1 MRKLIMNIIGIL
13 VLSGTVSISYAGIT
27 IDASNYQDNI
37 VITGDHVTRGD
48 VNGKILISTWSRA
61 TWSTHLRL
69 WFLPP
74 LTEKGRFI
82 NYVLPFNS
90 TPDCSQELLNSPLGQ
105 LDAPFIRWANE
116 YINSNPMIPFSN
128 RVGDFKKPIE
138 RTVLHDFVTLT
149 CVYSRKEKLVVYAT
163 FKNTRII
170 NPPEGNQPEET
181 ECIPG
186 VVTPLVPREIDFG
199 TLDHNQ
205 LLQGVS
211 EKIYFRFIDDTQDQG
226 CISTLKPIV
235 RFSSAEKVVDNEI
248 HLSNGTILSFY
259 NQTTGAPNKG
269 GKIPL
274 DTPIADIYQISDS
287 VYQIIM
293 DANLRSNPNQPLIA
307 GPFSTTVVY
316 QIEYR

>member
-1 MRKLIMNIIGIL
+1 MSLISTL
-13 VLSGTVSISYAGIT
+13 VICSAIKVSHAGIT
-27 IDASNYQDNI
+27 IDASNYQDHI
-37 VITGDHVTRGD
+37 VITGGHVTIGD
-48 VNGKILISTWSRA
+48 VNGKIPISTWSSA
-61 TWSTHLRL
+61 SWSTHLRL

-74 LTEKGRFI
+74 LTEGGRFI
-82 NYVLPFNS
+82 NYVVPFNS
-90 TPDCSQELLNSPLGQ
+90 TPACPPELVNSPLDQ
-105 LDAPFIRWANE
+105 LDGLFIRWANE

-138 RTVLHDFVTLT
+138 RTVLHDFVTLA
-149 CVYSRKEKLVVYAT
+149 CVYDRKKKLVVYAS
-163 FKNTRII
+163 FKNNRII

-186 VVTPLVPREIDFG
+186 AVTPFVPREIDFG
-199 TLDHNQ
+199 TLDYNQ
-205 LLQGVS
+205 LSQGVS
-211 EKIYFRFIDDTQDQG
+211 EKVYFRFFDDIEKQG
-226 CISTLKPIV
+226 CVSPLKPIV

-259 NQTTGAPNKG
+259 NQTPGTSNQG

-274 DTPIADIYQISDS
+274 DTPITNIYQISPS
-287 VYQIIM
+287 SYQIIM
-293 DANLRSNPNQPLIA
+293 DAKLRSNPNQPLIA

>member
-1 MRKLIMNIIGIL
+1 MNIIGIL

-74 LTEKGRFI
+74 LTEGGRFI

-90 TPDCSQELLNSPLGQ
+90 TPDCSAEVLNSPLGQ
-105 LDAPFIRWANE
+105 LDEPFIRWANE

-128 RVGDFKKPIE
+128 RVGDFNKPIE
-138 RTVLHDFVTLT
+138 RTVLHDFITLA
-149 CVYSRKEKLVVYAT
+149 CVYKPKEKLVVYAT

-186 VVTPLVPREIDFG
+186 AVTPFVPREIDFG

-211 EKIYFRFIDDTQDQG
+211 EKIYFRFTDDIDAQG

-259 NQTTGAPNKG
+259 NQTPGTSNQG

-274 DTPIADIYQISDS
+274 DTPITNIYQISPS
-287 VYQIIM
+287 SYQIIM
-293 DANLRSNPNQPLIA
+293 DAKLRSNPNQPLIA